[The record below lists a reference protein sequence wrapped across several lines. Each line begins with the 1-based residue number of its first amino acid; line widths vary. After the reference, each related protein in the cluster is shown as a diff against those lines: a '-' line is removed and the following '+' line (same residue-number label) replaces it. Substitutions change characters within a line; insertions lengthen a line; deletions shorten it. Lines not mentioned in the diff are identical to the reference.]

1 MDERTI
7 EKIKK
12 SRLMSCIDDLGLL
25 DCFGARVARYGKG
38 SEIVGYGARPA
49 IVIITAGSATVLSED
64 WCGNR
69 NIINKLGESGVYGAA
84 FVYSSHEVTSRLVA
98 DEDCEAV
105 IMDGEKLHSPCAK
118 NCASHTRFLYNTLKV
133 VSGSCVNFLEKVE
146 HLSRR
151 TTREKVLSYLTAQS
165 VKRGG
170 AEFDIPFSRQELAD
184 YLAVDRAALSAELA
198 RMKRDGLIDFRKSHF
213 RILRRT

>member
-1 MDERTI
+1 M
-7 EKIKK
+7 
-12 SRLMSCIDDLGLL
+12 
-25 DCFGARVARYGKG
+25 
-38 SEIVGYGARPA
+38 
-49 IVIITAGSATVLSED
+49 
-64 WCGNR
+64 
-69 NIINKLGESGVYGAA
+69 
-84 FVYSSHEVTSRLVA
+84 
-98 DEDCEAV
+98 
-105 IMDGEKLHSPCAK
+105 
-118 NCASHTRFLYNTLKV
+118 
-133 VSGSCVNFLEKVE
+133 NFLEKVE